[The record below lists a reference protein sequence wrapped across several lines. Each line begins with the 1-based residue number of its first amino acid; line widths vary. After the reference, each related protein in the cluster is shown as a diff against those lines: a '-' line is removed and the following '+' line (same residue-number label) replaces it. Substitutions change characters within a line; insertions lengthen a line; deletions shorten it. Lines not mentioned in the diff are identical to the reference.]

1 MLENFTDKAK
11 QAIELSQAETR
22 RMGHNLVGTEFLL
35 LGLLAQGTGIAVQI
49 LREMQ
54 INLKDTRREVEKIIG
69 RGCEF
74 VSAEIPLAPKVKR
87 ILEQSI
93 QESNYLENNY
103 VGPEH
108 ILLALISDR
117 ESVAVQVLEKL
128 GADLVKTRERLLQ
141 IFQEIPTF
149 SINKASKNS
158 GLHPSENQTVNLNK
172 FATNL
177 TKLAAIGQLEPVV
190 GRHQEIERVIQILG
204 RRNKNNPVLVGE
216 AGVGKTAIAEGLALR
231 IVNLDVPD
239 ILINKQVFSLDLGLL
254 VAGTRYRGEFEDRLQ
269 AIVSEIREARNIIL
283 VIDEIHNLIG
293 TGTLQG
299 SMDAANLLK
308 PALTKGD
315 LQCVGATTLDE
326 YRKYI
331 EKDPTLER
339 RFQAVIVE
347 EPSITDTIDILYGLR
362 EGYEYHHKVKIS
374 NQALEAAVKL
384 SHRYIC
390 DRYLP
395 DKAIDLIDEA
405 GSRIRL
411 KKLKVSIKTQLRQEL
426 PQVIK
431 EKEAAVKAQNFEK
444 ARKLRDREL
453 QIEDQLRA
461 IVNNKYFLPPNPDDI
476 PVVEPEDIAQIV
488 AAWTGIPVNKIT
500 ESEAELLLNLEDKL
514 HQRIIG
520 QKPAVTAVASAIRR
534 ARVGLKNPNRPIAS
548 FIFSGPTGVGKTE
561 LAKTLAAAIFASEK
575 AMIRLD
581 MSEYMAIENLSKL
594 IGTSPGLAG
603 HEEGGQLTE
612 AVRRRPYTVILFD
625 EIEKAHPDIFNL
637 MLQLLEEGRLTD
649 ANGREVDFKNTLIIM
664 TSNIGSKVIDKN
676 GEGIGF
682 EFNDN
687 EAQAKYNRIRHLVN
701 QEIKQYFRP
710 ELLNRLDD
718 IIVFSPLNFE
728 EVKQIADLMVRDIAN
743 RLNEHKIQLEV
754 TENFKH
760 QLLLAG
766 YHPIY
771 GARPLRRAI
780 MRLLEDNLAE
790 AMLSGVIQDGDTAL
804 VDITVDGQV
813 KIIKSN
819 PRREFAISSIS

>member
-1 MLENFTDKAK
+1 
-11 QAIELSQAETR
+11 
-22 RMGHNLVGTEFLL
+22 
-35 LGLLAQGTGIAVQI
+35 
-49 LREMQ
+49 
-54 INLKDTRREVEKIIG
+54 
-69 RGCEF
+69 
-74 VSAEIPLAPKVKR
+74 
-87 ILEQSI
+87 
-93 QESNYLENNY
+93 
-103 VGPEH
+103 
-108 ILLALISDR
+108 
-117 ESVAVQVLEKL
+117 
-128 GADLVKTRERLLQ
+128 
-141 IFQEIPTF
+141 
-149 SINKASKNS
+149 
-158 GLHPSENQTVNLNK
+158 
-172 FATNL
+172 
-177 TKLAAIGQLEPVV
+177 
-190 GRHQEIERVIQILG
+190 
-204 RRNKNNPVLVGE
+204 
-216 AGVGKTAIAEGLALR
+216 
-231 IVNLDVPD
+231 
-239 ILINKQVFSLDLGLL
+239 
-254 VAGTRYRGEFEDRLQ
+254 
-269 AIVSEIREARNIIL
+269 
-283 VIDEIHNLIG
+283 
-293 TGTLQG
+293 
-299 SMDAANLLK
+299 
-308 PALTKGD
+308 
-315 LQCVGATTLDE
+315 
-326 YRKYI
+326 
-331 EKDPTLER
+331 
-339 RFQAVIVE
+339 
-347 EPSITDTIDILYGLR
+347 
-362 EGYEYHHKVKIS
+362 
-374 NQALEAAVKL
+374 
-384 SHRYIC
+384 
-390 DRYLP
+390 
-395 DKAIDLIDEA
+395 
-405 GSRIRL
+405 
-411 KKLKVSIKTQLRQEL
+411 
-426 PQVIK
+426 
-431 EKEAAVKAQNFEK
+431 
-444 ARKLRDREL
+444 
-453 QIEDQLRA
+453 
-461 IVNNKYFLPPNPDDI
+461 
-476 PVVEPEDIAQIV
+476 
-488 AAWTGIPVNKIT
+488 
-500 ESEAELLLNLEDKL
+500 
-514 HQRIIG
+514 
-520 QKPAVTAVASAIRR
+520 
-534 ARVGLKNPNRPIAS
+534 
-548 FIFSGPTGVGKTE
+548 
-561 LAKTLAAAIFASEK
+561 
-575 AMIRLD
+575 MIRLD